1 MDNYKQFISGIIDG
15 FGQMVIFI
23 VDKMFNW

>member
-1 MDNYKQFISGIIDG
+1 MDNHKQFINSIIDG